1 MSNVMCFVQ
10 ASAFIRDGM
19 AVLDKNDKQAVYLN
33 AVNAVMGSVPERGRV
48 VSGTI
53 AESLGIKPGEF
64 YCVMLKPGEYN
75 GAITYSPVSA
85 KKLSMVEIMEL
96 TTAINTQN
104 VVSELQKSAPKTY
117 TEFVVPTEEYD
128 EEF

>member
-1 MSNVMCFVQ
+1 MCFVQ
-10 ASAFIRDGM
+10 ASTFTRDGI
-19 AVLDKNDKQAVYLN
+19 AVLDKNDKQAVYL
-33 AVNAVMGSVPERGRV
+33 NAVMGSVPERGRV

-53 AESLGIKPGEF
+53 AENLGINPGEF
-64 YCVMLKPGEYN
+64 YCVVLKPGEYN

-96 TTAINTQN
+96 TNAINTQN